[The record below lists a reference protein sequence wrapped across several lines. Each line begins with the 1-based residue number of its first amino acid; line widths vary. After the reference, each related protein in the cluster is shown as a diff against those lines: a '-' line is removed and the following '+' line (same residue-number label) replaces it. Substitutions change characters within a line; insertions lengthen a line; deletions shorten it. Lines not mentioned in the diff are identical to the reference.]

1 MKNKKFIKGSGIV
14 AVIFASVVT
23 SVYMVSTF
31 ADYEHYRVM
40 YNKYADYIKDVY
52 AKNVENV
59 DSRYQELEK
68 KVKSG
73 ENFILENS
81 I

>member
-1 MKNKKFIKGSGIV
+1 MKNKKFIKGSGVV

-40 YNKYADYIKDVY
+40 YNKYADYIKEVY

-59 DSRYQELEK
+59 DSHYKELEK
-68 KVKSG
+68 KVQND

>member
-40 YNKYADYIKDVY
+40 YNY
-52 AKNVENV
+52 
-59 DSRYQELEK
+59 
-68 KVKSG
+68 
-73 ENFILENS
+73 
-81 I
+81 